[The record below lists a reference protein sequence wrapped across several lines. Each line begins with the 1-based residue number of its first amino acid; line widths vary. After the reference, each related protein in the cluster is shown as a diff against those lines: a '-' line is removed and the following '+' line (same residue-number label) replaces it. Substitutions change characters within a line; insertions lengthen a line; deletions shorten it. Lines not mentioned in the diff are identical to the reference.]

1 MFVGFFL
8 RSIMNELLDEGDINE
23 RDFDIFY
30 KSVLDFH
37 RAAFICAMNNFPL
50 QDESLQHIHF
60 VNFYNKNAPYKVFLL
75 FCEVEVVH

>member
-37 RAAFICAMNNFPL
+37 RAAFIYAMNNFPL
-50 QDESLQHIHF
+50 QDESLQHIQF
-60 VNFYNKNAPYKVFLL
+60 VNFYNKKCTLQSLPFVL
-75 FCEVEVVH
+75 